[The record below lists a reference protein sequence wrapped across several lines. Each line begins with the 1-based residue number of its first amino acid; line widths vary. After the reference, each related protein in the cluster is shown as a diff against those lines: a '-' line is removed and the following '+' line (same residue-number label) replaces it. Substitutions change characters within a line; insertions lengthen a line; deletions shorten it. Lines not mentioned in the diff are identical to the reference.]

1 MSIDDPKKFDD
12 VDPIVPIEGFDEEI
26 VTPEINFCSFTIG
39 DKKLAIPIEAVRE
52 IIDLTETLPLPGSPE
67 HVKGLVHLRGEV
79 FPVIDMSKIY
89 NTSYDIDSEKKLII
103 ADFNKE
109 YIALMTD
116 GMPDLLEDQDG
127 ELINMETFFSTYKV
141 G

>member
-1 MSIDDPKKFDD
+1 MSNEELNNFGDI
-12 VDPIVPIEGFDEEI
+12 DPIDPIYGIDEEI

-39 DKKLAIPIEAVRE
+39 DKKLTIPIEAVRE
-52 IIDLTETLPLPGSPE
+52 IIDLSETLPLPGSPE
-67 HVKGLVHLRGEV
+67 HIKGLVHLRGEV
-79 FPVIDMSKIY
+79 LPVVDMAKIY
-89 NTSYDIDSEKKLII
+89 NTRYDIDSEKKLII
-103 ADFNKE
+103 ADINEE

-127 ELINMETFFSTYKV
+127 ELIDMESFFSTYKV